1 MNARSLLF
9 ALVVVTSLLSVVTI
23 VAVAPAAETERS
35 DALRTAPAHAVA
47 ARRV

>member
-23 VAVAPAAETERS
+23 VAVAPAAETAGG
-35 DALRTAPAHAVA
+35 DFLRAAPTHAAA
-47 ARRV
+47 ARRA

>member
-23 VAVAPAAETERS
+23 VAVAPSAEQERS
-35 DALRTAPAHAVA
+35 DFLRAVPAHASA
-47 ARRV
+47 ARRA